1 MDAPRTACCHIGRS
15 RIVPDSRKTCRLHP
29 LRWKLLPARLLQQCP
44 SPRRRNPGRDAPFP
58 DRMTMTDPLPRENVN
73 TSSDGGDASSSLPPE
88 VREEGQGNE
97 IATLVA
103 ERDAAQQGYLRALA
117 DHENYRRRVMK
128 ERDEDRKFASYS
140 LIRDLLPSLDNLRR
154 AVDAARATAGSEQI
168 VQGVGMV
175 LKQIDEVF
183 ERQGAKPIVAVGQ
196 PFDPNL
202 HEAIQQLPSADHP
215 AMTVLQEAERG
226 YTLHDRVVRPSKVL
240 VSKRPD

>member
-1 MDAPRTACCHIGRS
+1 M
-15 RIVPDSRKTCRLHP
+15 PDPKS
-29 LRWKLLPARLLQQCP
+29 
-44 SPRRRNPGRDAPFP
+44 S
-58 DRMTMTDPLPRENVN
+58 ENVN
-73 TSSDGGDASSSLPPE
+73 ASTDGTDVPPD
-88 VREEGQGNE
+88 VAVEGRDNE
-97 IATLVA
+97 MTALIA
-103 ERDAAQQGYLRALA
+103 ERDSAQQGYMRALA
-117 DHENYRRRVMK
+117 DHENYRRRVLK
-128 ERDEDRKFASYS
+128 EREEDRKFASYS

-168 VQGVGMV
+168 VQGVSMV

-202 HEAIQQLPSADHP
+202 HEAIQQIPSADHP

-226 YTLHDRVVRPSKVL
+226 YTLHDRVIRPSKVL